1 MGGVRKEAMNVAVE
15 GQPRLEAPLTPAAY
29 NPCQGESIRIGD
41 GWQCLGGPQCSGSR
55 LLGLVTWLWVLKNLF
70 QEPMARV
77 KTTW

>member
-29 NPCQGESIRIGD
+29 NPCQGESIRIGV